1 MANYFIKHLT
11 KYSYDSPVIDA
22 ANQLR
27 LHPIND
33 DFQQVNSHYLVITN
47 NAHVQTYTDYYK
59 NMVGSFMIT
68 DAITELYIE
77 SNIEVT
83 TFPKI
88 LPEDTVDVETQ
99 WMELTKIK
107 YDDPFVDFLIHKPF
121 TGSNELI
128 QLIEEKGIKQKTV
141 YQALQGL
148 CTYVYSQIKYTKGVT
163 KVDSSI
169 DEVWEI
175 KAGVCQDFTNIMLQ
189 AVRMCGIPAR
199 YVSGYICPSSD
210 ITRGEGA
217 THAWIEA
224 YIPFYG
230 WLGFDPTN
238 NIIANDCH
246 VRLAVGRDYNDCA
259 PVKGVYKGNANADL
273 FVKVNVSTAKN
284 DEDITLP
291 ETPMS
296 SINNN
301 SYKRHMERIQQ
312 QQQQQ
317 QQDLQQQQRQQ
328 QQ

>member
-1 MANYFIKHLT
+1 MATYFIKHVT
-11 KYSYDSPVIDA
+11 KYSYDNPVIDA

-33 DFQQVNSHYLVITN
+33 EFQNVNSHYLVITN
-47 NAHVQTYTDYYK
+47 NAHVQTYLDYYK
-59 NMVGSFMIT
+59 NIVGSFMIT
-68 DAITELYIE
+68 EAITELYIE

-83 TFPKI
+83 TFSKI
-88 LPEDTVDVETQ
+88 LPEDTIAPETQ
-99 WMELTKIK
+99 WKELENIK

-121 TGSNELI
+121 SGTNELAQI
-128 QLIEEKGIKQKTV
+128 IDEKQIKHKTV
-141 YQALQGL
+141 YQALQKL
-148 CTYVYSQIKYTKGVT
+148 CDYVYNLIKYTKGVT

-169 DEVWEI
+169 DEVWKI

-189 AVRMCGIPAR
+189 ALRMCGIPAR
-199 YVSGYICPSSD
+199 YVSGYICPNSD
-210 ITRGEGA
+210 NTRGEGA

-238 NIIANDCH
+238 NTIANDCH
-246 VRLAVGRDYNDCA
+246 VRLAVGRDYSDCA
-259 PVKGVYKGNANADL
+259 PVKGVFKGDANADL
-273 FVKVNVSTAKN
+273 FVKVNVSTSKS
-284 DEDITLP
+284 DEDLILP

-296 SINNN
+296 SIKNN

-317 QQDLQQQQRQQ
+317 
-328 QQ
+328 

>member
-1 MANYFIKHLT
+1 MATYFIKHIT
-11 KYSYDSPVIDA
+11 KYNYDNPVIDA

-33 DFQQVNSHYLVITN
+33 DFQKVNSHFLVITN

-59 NMVGSFMIT
+59 NIVGSFMIT

-83 TFPKI
+83 TYSKV
-88 LPEDTVDVETQ
+88 LPDDSMAVENQ
-99 WMELTKIK
+99 WDELKKIK

-121 TGSNELI
+121 SGTNELAQI
-128 QLIEEKGIKQKTV
+128 MEDKAIKQKTV
-141 YQALQGL
+141 YQALQDL
-148 CTYVYSQIKYTKGVT
+148 CDYIYNLITYTKGVT

-169 DEVWEI
+169 DDVWEI
-175 KAGVCQDFTNIMLQ
+175 KAGVCQDITNIMLQ

-199 YVSGYICPSSD
+199 YVSGYICPHSD

-238 NIIANDCH
+238 NTIANDCH
-246 VRLAVGRDYNDCA
+246 VRLAVGRDYSDCS
-259 PVKGVYKGNANADL
+259 PVKGVFKGNANADL
-273 FVKVNVSTAKN
+273 FVKVNVSTVKN
-284 DEDITLP
+284 EEDIILP
-291 ETPMS
+291 ETPVS
-296 SINNN
+296 SIKNN

-317 QQDLQQQQRQQ
+317 
-328 QQ
+328 